1 MKAPH
6 RLRTRLTAWAYA
18 FAFAILA
25 YVTSGAAPASQGGG
39 VPLVHVPPPVPAVGH
54 PIAPLPHPIV
64 PIGHGVAPGH
74 PLRVGAPV
82 RATLL
87 PSPSLP
93 SGGTVHGAESSAQSG
108 GTPPSA
114 NAATVRQ
121 PNAVS
126 GAAIAQ
132 AGAPLLP
139 GPILE
144 TCTVLGVGTVYV
156 NATRQI
162 VRAVAGSG
170 YEVVGQRE
178 APMDPVACT
187 EELTLPHQ
195 HLCVARS
202 GALTHWDA
210 VGPSPLAGT
219 CHPGSP

>member
-1 MKAPH
+1 
-6 RLRTRLTAWAYA
+6 
-18 FAFAILA
+18 
-25 YVTSGAAPASQGGG
+25 
-39 VPLVHVPPPVPAVGH
+39 
-54 PIAPLPHPIV
+54 LP
-64 PIGHGVAPGH
+64 
-74 PLRVGAPV
+74 
-82 RATLL
+82 
-87 PSPSLP
+87 
-93 SGGTVHGAESSAQSG
+93 G
-108 GTPPSA
+108 GTPPSV

-132 AGAPLLP
+132 AAAPLLP

-144 TCTVLGVGTVYV
+144 TCTVAGVGTVYV

-162 VRAVAGSG
+162 VRVVAGSG
-170 YEVVGQRE
+170 YEVVGRRE